1 MDRPGVHFGL
11 VALLLLAACTAT
23 SAQAPSTKTLVVAIP
38 ADPQHFNPA
47 HYDWLAYACRGRLA
61 LQRLV
66 ALDRSAGLRPDL
78 ARSWTIED
86 SGTVYR
92 FRLAKGDSR

>member
-61 LQRLV
+61 LQRVGRARPLGWTSSGSRAV
-66 ALDRSAGLRPDL
+66 LDDRG
-78 ARSWTIED
+78 
-86 SGTVYR
+86 
-92 FRLAKGDSR
+92 

>member
-1 MDRPGVHFGL
+1 MDRPGVQFGL
-11 VALLLLAACTAT
+11 VALLLLAAFTAT

-47 HYDWLAYACRGRLA
+47 ITTGSHTHAEADSLFNG
-61 LQRLV
+61 LV

-86 SGTVYR
+86 NGTVYR